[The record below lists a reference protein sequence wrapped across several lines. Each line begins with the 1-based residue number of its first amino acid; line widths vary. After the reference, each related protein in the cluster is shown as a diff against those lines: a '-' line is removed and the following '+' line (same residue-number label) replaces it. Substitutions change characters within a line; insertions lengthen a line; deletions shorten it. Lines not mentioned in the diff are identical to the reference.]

1 MAKASPSLLSFRNPD
16 AFVAGELHRHVDKW
30 EEILA
35 QHPKQ
40 DEILSY
46 IKYKVNVKDFFT
58 RFRGDFQGTFYDSPY
73 PPRAEFSNNKS
84 CLGFEDFIS
93 STILERVKT
102 DLSQSGEGLVKTIPL
117 ILLCH

>member
-46 IKYKVNVKDFFT
+46 IKF
-58 RFRGDFQGTFYDSPY
+58 SP
-73 PPRAEFSNNKS
+73 A
-84 CLGFEDFIS
+84 FEGIFKEHF
-93 STILERVKT
+93 TILLARQEQSSAITNRVLALRILFLLQFWNVLKT